1 MMDIQKIKQ
10 LAVPIL
16 KKHGVIRASIFGS
29 AARDEMKET
38 SDVDM
43 LVELPKTVHGFDYIA
58 LKVDLQEELEST
70 LGRHVDVVE
79 YDLIKSAL
87 KPYILPSQL
96 PIL

>member
-1 MMDIQKIKQ
+1 MDIQKIKQ

-16 KKHGVIRASIFGS
+16 KKHGIVRASIFGS
-29 AARDEMKET
+29 ALQGEMKET

-58 LKVDLQEELEST
+58 LKVDLQEELEFT

-79 YDLIKSAL
+79 YNLVKPEL

-96 PIL
+96 QIL